1 MDLQF
6 STEHTVFQDEVR
18 TFIKDNLPR
27 DLQDKRQRGLR
38 LEKEDVFRWHAILH
52 EKGWIA
58 PNWPVEHGGCAWDPV
73 RRYIFGEELARAHCP
88 PVSPFGLTMVGPV
101 IYSFGNQEQ
110 KSRFLP
116 KILSG
121 EEFWC
126 QGYSE
131 PSAGSDLASL
141 QTRAVRDGDHF
152 IVNGQKTWTSYAQW
166 ADWIFCLVRTSS
178 EGKQQEGISFLLID
192 MNSPGVEFRPIV
204 TMDGN
209 AEIND
214 TFFDNVRVPAEN
226 LVGTENKG
234 WTYAKFLLGNERSSI
249 AEVGHSKARLRRL
262 KDIAQ
267 EEKGGGQPVY
277 ADPDFRKSIAELEI
291 KLKALEYTELRFL
304 MADTRGE
311 GPGAEVSMLKIRG
324 TEIQQ
329 ELTELSMKA
338 VGMYA
343 HPYMRESMEYGWN
356 EDPVGPDFAAVLSP
370 AYFNVRKTSIY
381 GGSNEIQKN
390 IMAKMVLG
398 L

>member
-38 LEKEDVFRWHAILH
+38 LEKEDVFRWHVILH

-58 PNWPVEHGGCAWDPV
+58 PHWPVEHGGCAWDPV

-88 PVSPFGLTMVGPV
+88 PLSPFGLTMVGPV

-204 TMDGN
+204 TMDGD

-226 LVGTENKG
+226 LVGAENKG

-267 EEKGGGQPVY
+267 GEKGGGQPVY

-343 HPYMRESMEYGWN
+343 HPYIPESMEYGWN
-356 EDPVGPDFAAVLSP
+356 ENHVGPNLAAGLSP